1 LFFEEKGGGD
11 IMVTKKDL
19 IIAVLA
25 TFCLTATLFIIL
37 PSRSAEPYNP
47 WGDVSGPTIGEPDG
61 TINMRD
67 INYEILRFNTFGD
80 TAKNVTIAGHA
91 NKLAYSIE
99 NQLVPY
105 EAIFATPKIP
115 VDGYSKMTVCIYSST
130 GTNEYDLLA
139 QHPGGARYFQMDLVI
154 NFTNS
159 LVKTYDVP
167 NQEIFIMYFNNEIGI
182 TSMLSI
188 DVYLIA

>member
-1 LFFEEKGGGD
+1 
-11 IMVTKKDL
+11 MNKKDL
-19 IIAVLA
+19 IISVLA

-80 TAKNVTIAGHA
+80 TAKNVTVANWPS

-99 NQLVPY
+99 TSVGAVAGFESPY
-105 EAIFATPKIP
+105 ISVA
-115 VDGYSKMTVCIYSST
+115 GYSKISICIW
-130 GTNEYDLLA
+130 NDAA
-139 QHPGGARYFQMDLVI
+139 QDQYWLYARHRGGWD
-154 NFTNS
+154 FTADYAENMPNN
-159 LVKTYDVP
+159 LVKTYDAP
-167 NQEIFIMYFNNEIGI
+167 NEEIRVRFFNHDAGSRN
-182 TSMLSI
+182 LKL
-188 DVYLIA
+188 DVYLIP